1 MRRHWLVS
9 AALLLGFYL
18 AASVAAGWWLLPP
31 MLLGVPTPSRT
42 EAQRE
47 AVRTRLQQP
56 GEQWESFRI
65 TGGQGAPLEVWHLK
79 RPHPR
84 GVVVFLHGFGDDAW
98 GTLPRAAE
106 LPDWDAV
113 GFTFRGRDRDP
124 SRPCTLGAWER
135 SDVAAVVRALEARGT
150 ERSRIV
156 LAGWSMGAGTALLAL
171 EALEAEGGPLG
182 GALLEC
188 PFADLRAAASDHI
201 RLQAGFLEPLTRPA
215 QAVAVRRAG
224 ALAGFDPDQV
234 SAAEA
239 ARGLRTPIA
248 LVTGD
253 ADRETPLAGVRRIAA
268 HHPDL
273 TVVPGAGH
281 CQAGNRLP
289 GGWGAWA
296 RQRLEAWAAIPPGP
310 AAVRPSTGGPGG
322 FPGGGSGRR

>member
-1 MRRHWLVS
+1 MRRRWLVS
-9 AALLLGFYL
+9 ATLLLGFYL
-18 AASVAAGWWLLPP
+18 AASLAAGWWLLPP
-31 MLLGVPTPSRT
+31 MLLGVSTPPRT
-42 EAQRE
+42 EPQRE
-47 AVRTRLQQP
+47 AVRARLQLP
-56 GEQWESFRI
+56 GERWESFRV
-65 TGGQGAPLEVWHLK
+65 TGGQEAPLEVWHLM
-79 RPHPR
+79 RANSR
-84 GVVVFLHGFGDDAW
+84 GVVLFLHGFGDDAW
-98 GTLPRAAE
+98 GTLPRAIE

-135 SDVAAVVRALEARGT
+135 ADVAAVVRALEARGT

-156 LAGWSMGAGTALLAL
+156 LAGWSMGAGTGLLAL
-171 EALEAEGGPLG
+171 ADLEASGGPLG

-201 RLQAGFLEPLTRPA
+201 RLQAGALEPLTRPA
-215 QAVAVRRAG
+215 QAVAVHRAG
-224 ALAGFDPDQV
+224 TLAGFDPNRV
-234 SAAEA
+234 SAVEA

-296 RQRLEAWAAIPPGP
+296 RQRLEMWAATPPAP
-310 AAVRPSTGGPGG
+310 ADARPSSGGPEG
-322 FPGGGSGRR
+322 FPAGDAGRR